1 MQRQK
6 NRIEAGISDIKKK
19 NTFLTLPL
27 YAGLP
32 GFLRVCLSIF
42 NTHVFS
48 HCIQRVA

>member
-6 NRIEAGISDIKKK
+6 NRIEAGISDIKK
-19 NTFLTLPL
+19 NTSLTLPL
-27 YAGLP
+27 YAGLI
-32 GFLRVCLSIF
+32 GFLRICLSIF